1 MNYKNEFKN
10 IIKICKFAFPIIILL
25 SPFLLLFYLKNI
37 NSHAFFID
45 LINDSYIF
53 TILGIASIII
63 ASSLLFIYILP
74 SFLWFITKATSNYD
88 FEKKQKIIRILKES
102 DKKKDFKINKFN
114 FILCVFV
121 IPLITFQVILSEFNG
136 LSLTIGLILSSV
148 LVAFLILNYENKKH
162 TFSKWKVC
170 FIIIVSIL
178 AISYNYAF
186 TNNRLQTQSIILII
200 TLLIIVTYLFPDRF
214 DKPNI
219 TTISNKI
226 SLFLISLFILQI
238 SLSFLL
244 ITIELTNITDNSL
257 ASNLKLIFFLTLLY
271 VIPNSII
278 LFSSKNNKLIFITAY
293 ALLLLTSTNIANLIT
308 YRTFVFIGISNANT
322 QCLSINK
329 WKKPEEP
336 LIFQYKK
343 IYGEFY
349 IAYRGNNSV
358 VLCEMKDKKQIIELE
373 INNKDKKMDLYCIY
387 AQNKYIT
394 KINSCPS
401 NQHL

>member
-1 MNYKNEFKN
+1 M
-10 IIKICKFAFPIIILL
+10 
-25 SPFLLLFYLKNI
+25 KNI

-257 ASNLKLIFFLTLLY
+257 ASNLKLIFF
-271 VIPNSII
+271 
-278 LFSSKNNKLIFITAY
+278 
-293 ALLLLTSTNIANLIT
+293 
-308 YRTFVFIGISNANT
+308 
-322 QCLSINK
+322 
-329 WKKPEEP
+329 
-336 LIFQYKK
+336 
-343 IYGEFY
+343 
-349 IAYRGNNSV
+349 
-358 VLCEMKDKKQIIELE
+358 
-373 INNKDKKMDLYCIY
+373 
-387 AQNKYIT
+387 
-394 KINSCPS
+394 
-401 NQHL
+401 